1 MLTELINHLWQST
14 LFVAVAALLAFA
26 FRRNRAHLRYCLWF
40 GASFKFFVPFSLLS
54 SVGRYFDGLGVV
66 HTVAARMSSPALRF
80 AMMPVS
86 DGFSRPFRF
95 SATDASVD
103 WILVA
108 FAGLWA
114 CGFVAVAF
122 MRLDG
127 YRRIRSVMRSGTLVE
142 LPGLQTR
149 VAVRSSSG
157 VLEPG
162 VVGIFRP
169 VLLLPANLVEYLT
182 SAQLR
187 AVLAHELCHIRR
199 RDNLFASI
207 HMLVESIFWFHP
219 LVWWIGARMVEERE
233 RACDEAVL
241 LLTGEP
247 RSYAEGILNVCKLY
261 AESPLSC
268 MPGITGANVRRRIE
282 TIMANRIGQRLNFTK
297 RVLLASA
304 GVAVLALP
312 VIIGMDNAPAI
323 TIRAQS
329 PKDRVVV
336 TRIEVAPIQPSDPG
350 SCSESPIID
359 SHDDRYDMRCIKA
372 C

>member
-1 MLTELINHLWQST
+1 MLRELTNHLWQST
-14 LFVAVAALLAFA
+14 LFVAVVALLAFA
-26 FRRNRAHLRYCLWF
+26 FRRNRAHLRYWF
-40 GASFKFFVPFSLLS
+40 WFSASFKFFVPFSLLLTLGRHFAG
-54 SVGRYFDGLGVV
+54 VGVA
-66 HTVAARMSSPALRF
+66 HTVAALMSSPVVGF
-80 AMMPVS
+80 AMMW
-86 DGFSRPFRF
+86 FFPFRF
-95 SATDASVD
+95 PTTDTSVD

-122 MRLDG
+122 MRLDS
-127 YRRIRSVMRSGTLVE
+127 YRRIRSAVRSSTLAE

-162 VVGIFRP
+162 VVGIFHP
-169 VLLLPANLVEYLT
+169 VLLLPANLGEYLT
-182 SAQLR
+182 SAQLK

-219 LVWWIGARMVEERE
+219 LVWWVGARMVEERE

-261 AESPLSC
+261 AESPLAC
-268 MPGITGANVRRRIE
+268 MPGITGANLRLRIE

-312 VIIGMDNAPAI
+312 VIIGMGKAPAI

-329 PKDRVVV
+329 PEDRVAA
-336 TRIEVAPIQPSDPG
+336 TRIDVAPIQPSDPG
-350 SCSESPIID
+350 SRSEYPIID
-359 SHDDRYDMRCIKA
+359 SHNDGCDMRCAQA